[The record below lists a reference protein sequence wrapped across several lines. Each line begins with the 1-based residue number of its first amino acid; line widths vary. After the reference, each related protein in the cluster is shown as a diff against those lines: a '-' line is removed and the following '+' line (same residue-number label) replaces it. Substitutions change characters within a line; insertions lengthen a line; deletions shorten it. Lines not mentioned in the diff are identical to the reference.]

1 MVGHTDA
8 SLLGA
13 VFSVKGAEPAVS
25 YSEARRDVL
34 IHTQLNLQLTPVT
47 LVSWTPERVA
57 VREKRVGIRA
67 VPQEESLLVVI
78 ADGSRETSS
87 ADSVACQMDKI
98 AQPVLP
104 PKEEVEVTSKQRW

>member
-67 VPQEESLLVVI
+67 QEESLLVVI
-78 ADGSRETSS
+78 ADGSRKTSS